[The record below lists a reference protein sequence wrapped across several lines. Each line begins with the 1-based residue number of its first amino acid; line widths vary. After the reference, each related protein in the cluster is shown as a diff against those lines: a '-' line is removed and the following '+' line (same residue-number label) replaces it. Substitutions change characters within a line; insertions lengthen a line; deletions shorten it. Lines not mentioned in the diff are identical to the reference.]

1 MANQSYPV
9 TTNYWTPLDKDND
22 NEQEE
27 AEEEI
32 NAIKSATVKTKQKE
46 NKWARQIARRQEQI
60 IIIDSRAKSH
70 FMSKEMNLPK

>member
-22 NEQEE
+22 DEQEE

-32 NAIKSATVKTKQKE
+32 NAIKSAMVKTKQKE
-46 NKWARQIARRQEQI
+46 NKWTRQIARQR
-60 IIIDSRAKSH
+60 
-70 FMSKEMNLPK
+70 